1 MIFSFHFKKKILF
14 TDSLCRF
21 HSKELLQNRLSG
33 NTSTNMKLIVSC
45 EDTGA
50 LKVVT
55 AQHGVDTSRPA
66 PKDDPNAVA
75 PPTITTHATGYSRK
89 SRVVHM
95 VKSPKTGNIAVTRS
109 DGSVQVYD
117 TAKLRNNEVC
127 NDDSELLPLLSEH
140 KNVIPESTNKDN
152 EVFVDLAVDD
162 IGRLLTATNK
172 GTLFIWSSE
181 EKLSDNP
188 ANYQLPLKPNEVVET
203 FQLHP
208 GKTDDTLYIA
218 YGGKETDLRIVK
230 LPTSSGHSET
240 PEIVFAAKNVSNS
253 KLELRVPIH
262 IKKILFDKS
271 STPENFK
278 LYTFT
283 QWGDLRFYDSSQGRK
298 PRYSKLILP
307 SKGPVTNAIWMN
319 DDFVVTNTSGI
330 VEKVNSTSGSQVC
343 QFKDH
348 IGSIQSLF
356 NFNDS
361 ILVTAG
367 TDRYVRAYNNKTR
380 DCIVKVFVGTQS
392 NAVILLEDSE
402 TLGRHKA
409 NIIGDRALE
418 SIRKQEEYMARK
430 ASAAAEDSGEESD
443 EDELWSKLDSSSVT
457 QRRKRRK
464 ITLA

>member
-1 MIFSFHFKKKILF
+1 
-14 TDSLCRF
+14 
-21 HSKELLQNRLSG
+21 
-33 NTSTNMKLIVSC
+33 MKLIVSC

-188 ANYQLPLKPNEVVET
+188 ANYQLPLKPNEV
-203 FQLHP
+203 
-208 GKTDDTLYIA
+208 
-218 YGGKETDLRIVK
+218 ETDLRIVK